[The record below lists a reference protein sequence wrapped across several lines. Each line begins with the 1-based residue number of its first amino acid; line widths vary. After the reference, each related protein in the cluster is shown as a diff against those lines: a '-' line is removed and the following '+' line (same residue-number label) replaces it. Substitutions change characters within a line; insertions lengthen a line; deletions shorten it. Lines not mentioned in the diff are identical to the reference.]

1 MGAGGVPQQPDP
13 PASCQAQGPAEGGRM
28 WALLARG
35 GSWGCPRGGQRAPRG
50 RRETEQR
57 GREFS
62 TADPGGRG
70 QMWRGGESPLPAGLG
85 ARGLGWEGLSLV
97 PWVLHQVP
105 DWQGQLNLGPGV
117 TLGGSASLHQTGP

>member
-1 MGAGGVPQQPDP
+1 MGLAGP
-13 PASCQAQGPAEGGRM
+13 
-28 WALLARG
+28 
-35 GSWGCPRGGQRAPRG
+35 
-50 RRETEQR
+50 RRELGLSPRRAAGTEREEGDREQR

-70 QMWRGGESPLPAGLG
+70 QMWRGGESPLPARLG
-85 ARGLGWEGLSLV
+85 APGLGWEGLSLV

-117 TLGGSASLHQTGP
+117 TLGGRASLHQPGP

>member
-1 MGAGGVPQQPDP
+1 
-13 PASCQAQGPAEGGRM
+13 M

-50 RRETEQR
+50 RRETE
-57 GREFS
+57 S
-62 TADPGGRG
+62 SGGG
-70 QMWRGGESPLPAGLG
+70 NSLPQTLG
-85 ARGLGWEGLSLV
+85 AGARCGGVGSPPSLLAWGPRGLGWEGLSLV

-117 TLGGSASLHQTGP
+117 TLGGRASLHQPGP